1 MAKSYRITLC
11 QHGYQLSS
19 VTLFV
24 LFFLILATL
33 RNFSTVQNQSHRS
46 GNTDRSGGAIRWPVQ
61 ITHLLNFST
70 VIVLLNTDVALQLL
84 SVVVNNSKN
93 WHCLQSGKMK
103 AENTPSASSSYLV
116 KKIEIE
122 RTTLICGHFS
132 SINTFVSS
140 IIIGGAEPPP
150 PSPPAPPLATALTW
164 LNLKCVVYLCLVPI
178 STSFFDHFLEL
189 FEMISLL

>member
-1 MAKSYRITLC
+1 MT
-11 QHGYQLSS
+11 SS
-19 VTLFV
+19 
-24 LFFLILATL
+24 
-33 RNFSTVQNQSHRS
+33 NSS
-46 GNTDRSGGAIRWPVQ
+46 D
-61 ITHLLNFST
+61 LLNFST

-116 KKIEIE
+116 KKIE

-140 IIIGGAEPPP
+140 IIIGGGGP
-150 PSPPAPPLATALTW
+150 PSAPPLATEL
-164 LNLKCVVYLCLVPI
+164 LLGSECVKSVGHIWWVGECLR
-178 STSFFDHFLEL
+178 LGL
-189 FEMISLL
+189 SLLCE